1 MNHSLADAAASIGR
15 RIHVASNSAAGK
27 STLAEQLAQMIGAAF
42 VELDALN
49 WLPNW
54 HGLNEHDPE
63 ALDRKIE
70 SLVW

>member
-42 VELDALN
+42 VELDALTKA
-49 WLPNW
+49 
-54 HGLNEHDPE
+54 GFEHYQANDY
-63 ALDRKIE
+63 IQ
-70 SLVW
+70 